1 VAALAAAGDPR
12 RRQRVWIARNLDML
26 LLAVF
31 ARGLCPG
38 PPPRLVYECLDI
50 HGLFT
55 RADAIGAVHALGGT
69 ADAGAVRSS
78 DPVLAGVPRALF
90 RTGAAGDDAR
100 RASGEQALGLRTIPR
115 ATADPAQRTETAP
128 FILGWVGSL
137 RCAKSLEILAGTARG
152 WGRRSRSGA
161 TARCIAMPCRVSTRP
176 AAHPNIRHAGAYR
189 YPDAL
194 GAIYTA
200 CDAVWAQDLWQS
212 GANSDWLL
220 PNRIY
225 EASYFGCPSIA
236 LAGTETGRRVAAD
249 GLGFTVEE
257 PTAEALTALLRGLTP
272 ERTRAASAR
281 LLARPEG
288 DFRLTEA
295 ELAAALAPVLGRA
308 ARLDVRAGA
317 ETIRCAG

>member
-1 VAALAAAGDPR
+1 VPR
-12 RRQRVWIARNLDML
+12 RGAS
-26 LLAVF
+26 
-31 ARGLCPG
+31 
-38 PPPRLVYECLDI
+38 PRP
-50 HGLFT
+50 
-55 RADAIGAVHALGGT
+55 A
-69 ADAGAVRSS
+69 
-78 DPVLAGVPRALF
+78 
-90 RTGAAGDDAR
+90 
-100 RASGEQALGLRTIPR
+100 GLR
-115 ATADPAQRTETAP
+115 
-128 FILGWVGSL
+128 
-137 RCAKSLEILAGTARG
+137 
-152 WGRRSRSGA
+152 RRPG
-161 TARCIAMPCRVSTRP
+161 
-176 AAHPNIRHAGAYR
+176 AHPNIRHAGAYR

-236 LAGTETGRRVAAD
+236 LAGTETGRRMAAD

-257 PTAEALTALLRGLTP
+257 ATAEALTALLRGLTP